1 VKTDVSSWNE
11 LLKGKVALVTGASRG
26 LGRADALALA
36 EAGADVVITDI
47 LIESDENVKEEAKR
61 IGPLAQVMESTKV
74 VYAEKTAKEIQA
86 MGRRSFAVKMD
97 VTNREQV
104 QDVVKR
110 VVEEFGRIDI
120 LVNNAGTLDHTAQ
133 LEKQKDEL
141 WERDLNVNLTGAYN
155 CAKAV
160 WPYMKE
166 QGWGRI
172 INMAS
177 IVGVIGGFGQTS
189 YATTKGGLLAF
200 TKSLALEGA
209 RYGITVNAIV
219 PGIIN
224 TEAFRM
230 GNPKMNERMIQRVP
244 FRRPGEPEDVANAIV
259 FLASDK
265 AKYITGIGLHVTGG
279 IELFTF

>member
-1 VKTDVSSWNE
+1 MSSWAN
-11 LLKGKVALVTGASRG
+11 LLEGKVAVVTGASRG

-47 LIESDENVKEEAKR
+47 LIESDEDSKKEAQKL
-61 IGPLAQVMESTKV
+61 GPLSQVLQSTKV
-74 VYAEKTAKEIQA
+74 VYAEKTAQEIQA
-86 MGRRSFAVKMD
+86 MGRRSFAIKMD
-97 VTNREQV
+97 VTDREQV
-104 QDVVKR
+104 KEVFAKIK
-110 VVEEFGRIDI
+110 EEFGRIDI
-120 LVNNAGTLDHTAQ
+120 LINNAATLDHVSQ
-133 LEKQKDEL
+133 LEKQRDDF

-177 IVGVIGGFGQTS
+177 VAGTLGGFGQAS
-189 YATTKGGLLAF
+189 YSTTKAGILGF

-209 RYGITVNAIV
+209 RHGINVNAIV

-224 TEAFRM
+224 TEAFKM
-230 GNPKMNERMIQRVP
+230 GNPKMNERMINRTA
-244 FRRPGEPEDVANAIV
+244 FKRPGEPEDIANAIV
-259 FLASDK
+259 FLCSDK
-265 AKYITGIGLHVTGG
+265 AKYITGIGLNVSGG

>member
-1 VKTDVSSWNE
+1 MSSWAN
-11 LLKGKVALVTGASRG
+11 LLEGKVAVVTGASRG

-47 LIESDENVKEEAKR
+47 LIESDEDSKKEAQKL
-61 IGPLAQVMESTKV
+61 GPLSQVLQSTKV
-74 VYAEKTAKEIQA
+74 VYAEKTAQEIQA
-86 MGRRSFAVKMD
+86 MGRRSFAIKMD
-97 VTNREQV
+97 VTDREQV
-104 QDVVKR
+104 KEVFAKIK
-110 VVEEFGRIDI
+110 EEFGRIDI
-120 LVNNAGTLDHTAQ
+120 LINNAATLDHVSQ
-133 LEKQKDEL
+133 LEKQRDDF

-155 CAKAV
+155 CSKAV

-177 IVGVIGGFGQTS
+177 VAGTLGGFGQAS
-189 YATTKGGLLAF
+189 YSTTKAGILGF

-209 RYGITVNAIV
+209 RHGINVNAIV

-224 TEAFRM
+224 TEAFKM
-230 GNPKMNERMIQRVP
+230 GNPKMNERMINRTA
-244 FRRPGEPEDVANAIV
+244 FKRPGEPEDIANAIV
-259 FLASDK
+259 FLCSDK
-265 AKYITGIGLHVTGG
+265 AKYITGIGLNVSGG